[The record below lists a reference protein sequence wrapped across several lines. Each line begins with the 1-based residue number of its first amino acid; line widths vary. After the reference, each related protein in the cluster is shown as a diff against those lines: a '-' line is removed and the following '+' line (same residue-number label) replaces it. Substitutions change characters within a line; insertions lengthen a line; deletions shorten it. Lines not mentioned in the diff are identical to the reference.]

1 MLDRLSPWGR
11 YLLILGVLLPVAAYA
26 GAIALAVITQGGVS
40 GIDWPA
46 QQTASLDAAAVSA
59 AGGIT
64 TWIAL
69 YLTPLTRQFGPGKT
83 RARRATMKED

>member
-1 MLDRLSPWGR
+1 MLDRLPAWGR
-11 YLLILGVLLPVAAYA
+11 YLLILAVLLPLTAYIA
-26 GAIALAVITQGGVS
+26 SIALAVITQAGVS

-46 QQTASLDAAAVSA
+46 QHSASLDAAAVSA

-69 YLTPLTRQFGPGKT
+69 YITPLTRQFGPSRT
-83 RARRATMKED
+83 TTEQE

>member
-1 MLDRLSPWGR
+1 MLDRLPAWGR
-11 YLLILGVLLPVAAYA
+11 YLLILAVLLPLTAYV
-26 GAIALAVITQGGVS
+26 GSTALAVITQAGVS

-46 QQTASLDAAAVSA
+46 QHSASLDAAAVSA

-69 YLTPLTRQFGPGKT
+69 YITPLTRQFGPS
-83 RARRATMKED
+83 RATTEQE